1 MRIVAI
7 AMLLLSAVTA
17 KAEIVNQYAEIS
29 GLRGEDES
37 IGPALDVSGGS
48 VGASFEA
55 GKIVAIRP
63 YGEWTT
69 TDVYGYDFNVT
80 AYGLDLVAR
89 HKPADNVQ
97 LELIAGA
104 ADVSM
109 EFAIIGVDDSD
120 TGTRGGF
127 AVRYSP
133 HDAVELYVR
142 WLAYDAFDS
151 NGKSATGGIMVRL
164 AERLWLGAAATD
176 QEDASDMTAT
186 LRYRL

>member
-1 MRIVAI
+1 MKRIAVV
-7 AMLLLSAVTA
+7 LLLSAVTA
-17 KAEIVNQYAEIS
+17 KAEIVNQYVEIS

-48 VGASFEA
+48 IGASVEA
-55 GKIVAIRP
+55 GNIIAIRP
-63 YGEWTT
+63 YGEWST
-69 TDVYGYDFNVT
+69 TDVYGYNFNVT
-80 AYGLDLVAR
+80 AYGIDLVAR
-89 HKPADNVQ
+89 HKPTDNVQ

-104 ADVSM
+104 ADVSA
-109 EFAIIGVDDSD
+109 EFAILGLDESD

-151 NGKSATGGIMVRL
+151 NGKAATGGIMVRL

-176 QEDASDMTAT
+176 QEDSSEMNAT
-186 LRYRL
+186 LRFRL